1 MKTDIHPDYHFVSV
15 RLADG
20 TEYTTRS
27 TMKSESYVSEVD
39 SSNHPFYT
47 GKRTMVDTAGRV
59 EKFMRRYGTEQAKQ
73 AAAAQAEA
81 DADRAAKEAEEA
93 AA

>member
-1 MKTDIHPDYHFVSV
+1 
-15 RLADG
+15 
-20 TEYTTRS
+20 
-27 TMKSESYVSEVD
+27 
-39 SSNHPFYT
+39 
-47 GKRTMVDTAGRV
+47 
-59 EKFMRRYGTEQAKQ
+59 MRRYGTEQAKQ